1 MFRLSDIATVTGGEL
16 VGDPKIVLEAIA
28 SLQDAKTGSLSFVL
42 EKKYV
47 AAAEISAASAFVT
60 SELLPAHIPHVLVKH
75 SREALAQVITWWAAQ
90 SSQTQRTISDRATID
105 PTSKI
110 GSNVSI
116 GPGCVVG
123 AFCTIG
129 HDVTLHAN
137 VTLYDHVTLGDRVVV
152 HSGVVLGADG
162 FGYYQKDGRHNKI
175 PHIGQTILESDVE
188 VGANT
193 TIDRGCLGETRI
205 GTGTKIDNLV
215 QIGHNVQIGKCC
227 IITAQVGIIGSTQI
241 GDYVMVGGQAGI
253 SSVKIGNRAVIAA
266 KSGVTK
272 DVPEG
277 AFFSGFPAQPHRQ
290 ELTDQARLKRL
301 IKQSKR
307 SLS

>member
-1 MFRLSDIATVTGGEL
+1 MFRLSDIATVTGGVL
-16 VGDPKIVLEAIA
+16 VGDANLVLETIA
-28 SLQDAKTGSLSFVL
+28 PLQDAKPGSLSFVL

-47 AAAEISAASAFVT
+47 TEAESSSASAFVT
-60 SELLPAHIPHVLVKH
+60 SEDLPAHIPHVRVQH
-75 SREALAQVITWWAAQ
+75 SREALAQVIAWW
-90 SSQTQRTISDRATID
+90 SSHSFKPQRTISDRASMDSTA
-105 PTSKI
+105 KI
-110 GSNVSI
+110 GSNGSV
-116 GPGCVVG
+116 GPGCVIG

-129 HDVTLHAN
+129 NDVTLHAN
-137 VTLYDHVTLGDRVVV
+137 VTLYDHVELGDRVII

-205 GTGTKIDNLV
+205 GAGTKIDNLV
-215 QIGHNVQIGKCC
+215 QIGHNVQIGKSC

-272 DVPEG
+272 DVREG
-277 AFFSGFPAQPHRQ
+277 TFVSGFPAQLHRQ
-290 ELTDQARLKRL
+290 ELADQARLKRL

-307 SLS
+307 SPL